1 MCVPDE
7 GGEFKILP
15 VWSEEEAFDTV
26 ISLCRLLHYGESK
39 EKMALQVLSPMYRD
53 RCGVDNLNHFFVG
66 DKVMQKRNDYDKGV
80 YNGDVGIVWSVT
92 DKRIAVSF
100 YDREVVYEKEERNDL
115 QLAYATTVHKSQ
127 GSEYDTVILVL
138 LPTQRMMLKR
148 NLLYTGITRAKK
160 TTYLITTEE
169 ALAKAVDTVETGRR
183 YSLFFP
189 LLTGETE
196 G

>member
-1 MCVPDE
+1 MTE
-7 GGEFKILP
+7 
-15 VWSEEEAFDTV
+15 
-26 ISLCRLLHYGESK
+26 
-39 EKMALQVLSPMYRD
+39 
-53 RCGVDNLNHFFVG
+53 
-66 DKVMQKRNDYDKGV
+66 
-80 YNGDVGIVWSVT
+80 
-92 DKRIAVSF
+92 KRIAVSF